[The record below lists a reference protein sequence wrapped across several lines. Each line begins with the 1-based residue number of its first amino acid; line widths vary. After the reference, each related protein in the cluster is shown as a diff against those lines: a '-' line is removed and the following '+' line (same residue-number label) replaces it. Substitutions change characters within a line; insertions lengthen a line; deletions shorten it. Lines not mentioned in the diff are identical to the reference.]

1 MSLLA
6 MLQAEHGNLTRL
18 LDVAEGEL
26 VKIENGRDC
35 DRELLR
41 AVAEYWREYPEQCHH
56 PKEDLVLAKLRQ
68 RGVLGPELPEGV
80 AREHEELRRLNELLA
95 RALGGGEE
103 RERGELKAV
112 LRRFVD
118 CNRNHMQHEER
129 SFFPAMR
136 QHLAEEDWEDLEFDL
151 FDRADPVFHQA
162 AENNYRVLL
171 GAILAMEEQRAAGS
185 DPAQAGEEVQSGAT
199 DRLAEITTVARFNDL
214 VAAGHLPADVHLR
227 PEPGKGYVLERGG
240 KPITVIPTADEQCAA
255 WCACFFL
262 LGAERA

>member
-6 MLQAEHGNLTRL
+6 MLQAEHGNLARL

-26 VKIENGRDC
+26 VKIEHGLDC
-35 DRELLR
+35 DRALLR

-80 AREHEELRRLNELLA
+80 AREHEELRRLNASLA
-95 RALGGGEE
+95 RALGDGEG
-103 RERGELKAV
+103 RETGELKAV

-118 CNRNHMQHEER
+118 CNRSHMRHEER

-136 QHLAEEDWEDLEFDL
+136 QHLAEADWEDLEFDL
-151 FDRADPVFHQA
+151 FDRDDPVFKQT
-162 AENNYRVLL
+162 AELRYRILL
-171 GAILAMEEQRAAGS
+171 DAILALEQKHAAEARQRLAW
-185 DPAQAGEEVQSGAT
+185 AQLQSGAT
-199 DRLAEITTVARFNDL
+199 EALVDLTTVAQFNDL
-214 VAAGHLPADVHLR
+214 AAAGQLPGDVQLR

-240 KPITVIPTADEQCAA
+240 TPITTIPTTDEQCAA
-255 WCACFFL
+255 WCACYFL
-262 LGAERA
+262 LGADRA